1 MAMEAGAPR
10 GAAATTSGGGGGAP
24 EAGAELG
31 RSGAPVTWGRVWRA
45 GQEAAAHALLL
56 CFTALLALKLDGL
69 FRGSWWVLFTPLWL
83 FHAVIARCRFSLPAP
98 SSPQSCQ
105 MASCHSIVATPLLV
119 AFELLLCVYLEGH
132 DEPFIDLKLVF
143 LPLLALEIITLVDNF
158 RMCGALMPG
167 HGETMTDEAI
177 WERLPIFLNLVTGLI
192 YAVLLCMKLAVFC
205 FPHYEF
211 LRTNMFIEMS
221 RHNQPKV
228 GTSKLLLITH
238 ASEFH
243 VEAFHNQ
250 GTPSNAKF
258 FPLRAVFLPIL
269 LLQVTTVSFAIW
281 IFFERLVTK
290 LRAKKITD
298 GYISFSSKIDE
309 LFMMMQHGSRLIAWW
324 SIDEDSKE
332 EQAHLCYANNSGA
345 MGSNIP
351 GNNIVGKQMVFVS
364 EIEEKNGKSKV

>member
-10 GAAATTSGGGGGAP
+10 GAAATTSGGAGGAP
-24 EAGAELG
+24 EAGAEPG
-31 RSGAPVTWGRVWRA
+31 RRGAPVTWGRVWRA

-69 FRGSWWVLFTPLWL
+69 FRGSWW
-83 FHAVIARCRFSLPAP
+83 
-98 SSPQSCQ
+98 
-105 MASCHSIVATPLLV
+105 
-119 AFELLLCVYLEGH
+119 
-132 DEPFIDLKLVF
+132 
-143 LPLLALEIITLVDNF
+143 
-158 RMCGALMPG
+158 MCGALMPG

-177 WERLPIFLNLVTGLI
+177 WERLP
-192 YAVLLCMKLAVFC
+192 
-205 FPHYEF
+205 
-211 LRTNMFIEMS
+211 
-221 RHNQPKV
+221 
-228 GTSKLLLITH
+228 
-238 ASEFH
+238 
-243 VEAFHNQ
+243 

-332 EQAHLCYANNSGA
+332 EQAHLCYANNSGYSTFCSYPPEMVQRLQLA
-345 MGSNIP
+345 LGEQTKMAKLSQQQCDKLKNEQILCRICFERDIC
-351 GNNIVGKQMVFVS
+351 IVLLPCRHYVLCEACSDKCQSCPICRF
-364 EIEEKNGKSKV
+364 

>member
-31 RSGAPVTWGRVWRA
+31 SSGAPVTWGRVWRA

-69 FRGSWWVLFTPLWL
+69 FRGSWW
-83 FHAVIARCRFSLPAP
+83 
-98 SSPQSCQ
+98 
-105 MASCHSIVATPLLV
+105 
-119 AFELLLCVYLEGH
+119 
-132 DEPFIDLKLVF
+132 
-143 LPLLALEIITLVDNF
+143 
-158 RMCGALMPG
+158 MCGALMPG

-177 WERLPIFLNLVTGLI
+177 WERLP
-192 YAVLLCMKLAVFC
+192 
-205 FPHYEF
+205 
-211 LRTNMFIEMS
+211 
-221 RHNQPKV
+221 
-228 GTSKLLLITH
+228 
-238 ASEFH
+238 
-243 VEAFHNQ
+243 

-298 GYISFSSKIDE
+298 GYISISSKIDE

-332 EQAHLCYANNSGA
+332 EEAHLCYANNSGA
-345 MGSNIP
+345 CSDKCRSCPICRPFRFFGHVAMICYALWPAMIYLLWRACCLTSHGHPIQYLYAWCKMLAKKLP
-351 GNNIVGKQMVFVS
+351 GACMLAPGDTRCHPPIFFPS
-364 EIEEKNGKSKV
+364 LF